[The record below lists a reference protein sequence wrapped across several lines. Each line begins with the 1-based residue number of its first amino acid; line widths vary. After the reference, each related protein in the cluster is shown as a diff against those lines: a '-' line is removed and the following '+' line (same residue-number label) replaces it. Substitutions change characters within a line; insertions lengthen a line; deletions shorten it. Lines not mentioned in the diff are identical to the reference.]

1 MTFRAFQILPIFHF
15 NQSNPP
21 SPSEASIQKATAAQ
35 SSQTAENLKKKMI
48 NWENEEENRMQE
60 EIVEVFNFR
69 SEGIFGI

>member
-35 SSQTAENLKKKMI
+35 SSQTAENFKNK
-48 NWENEEENRMQE
+48 ND
-60 EIVEVFNFR
+60 
-69 SEGIFGI
+69 